1 MADERI
7 TQAGTN
13 PEELLEEF
21 AITELED
28 RLEFV
33 MKCDTNCG
41 CPGPTPPAP
50 PSPILIISNGSNT

>member
-1 MADERI
+1 MAEERI
-7 TQAGTN
+7 PQAN
-13 PEELLEEF
+13 AIPEDLLEEF

-33 MKCDTNCG
+33 MKCDNNCG

-50 PSPILIISNGSNT
+50 PSPILIIGSGSNT